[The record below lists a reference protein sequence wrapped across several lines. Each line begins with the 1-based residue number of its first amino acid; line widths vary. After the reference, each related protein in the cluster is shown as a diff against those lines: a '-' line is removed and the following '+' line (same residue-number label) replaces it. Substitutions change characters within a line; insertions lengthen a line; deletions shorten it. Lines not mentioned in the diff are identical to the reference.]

1 VDGFTGDPAASP
13 ANASYPARFNGW
25 GSAHSRAAAMFT
37 CPWENRRMSLADRL
51 LIVLAALAGGAGVA
65 LSAAA
70 AHAAGGA
77 SLDTAARFLLIH
89 AAAIIGVV
97 ALCATGIAHPTL
109 GRIAAWTLLLGV
121 ALFAGDL
128 SMRALKSTALFPM
141 AAPAGGIGLM
151 IGWGLLAL
159 SALVPRS

>member
-1 VDGFTGDPAASP
+1 
-13 ANASYPARFNGW
+13 
-25 GSAHSRAAAMFT
+25 
-37 CPWENRRMSLADRL
+37 MSLADRI
-51 LIVLAALAGGAGVA
+51 LIVLAALCGGGGVA

-77 SLDTAARFLLIH
+77 NLDTAARFLLIH
-89 AAAIIGVV
+89 GAAIIGVV
-97 ALCATGIAHPTL
+97 ALSGTGLVHPAV
-109 GRIAAWTLLLGV
+109 GRVAAWALLLGV

-151 IGWGLLAL
+151 VGWGLLAL
-159 SALVPRS
+159 SALIPRA